1 MKGRGWRVEEEEG
14 ERERLE
20 SGGGIEGER
29 ERLESGGIE
38 RVRGRGWRVEE
49 E

>member
-1 MKGRGWRVEEEEG
+1 MKCEVMEVGEWRRNREG

-20 SGGGIEGER
+20 SG
-29 ERLESGGIE
+29 GGIE

>member
-1 MKGRGWRVEEEEG
+1 MRGRGWRVEEEEG

-20 SGGGIEGER
+20 SGGGIE
-29 ERLESGGIE
+29 